1 MLFLH
6 LTPHNFM
13 PLCVTMF
20 HLSFHQFLIWGK
32 NSVILFKAQSRW
44 HVFHESF
51 PNLLSSVVLWEKEC
65 LLLGLHD
72 YNFPHCISS
81 SPLWE
86 FLGSE
91 LCFTYSAYITS
102 SSHRSPQSSF
112 VSVVVKLVEFTNG
125 RLLSWEDTHT
135 YTHTHPNRKP
145 HTHTHTHTPQQKTKD
160 RQESSRSEACRER
173 RAWSNPLGPPAGR
186 RKGVQAALKLTV
198 KPGALC
204 PLEWGLG

>member
-1 MLFLH
+1 MSSRHVWSFPFLHSPQTGYLPTLFLH

-20 HLSFHQFLIWGK
+20 RLSFHQFLIWGK

-44 HVFHESF
+44 HVFRESF
-51 PNLLSSVVLWEKEC
+51 LDLLSSVVLWEKEC

-72 YNFPHCISS
+72 YNFPRCISS
-81 SPLWE
+81 SLLWE

-91 LCFTYSAYITS
+91 LRLTYSAYITS

-112 VSVVVKLVEFTNG
+112 VSVVVKLAEFTNG

-135 YTHTHPNRKP
+135 HM
-145 HTHTHTHTPQQKTKD
+145 HTHTPTHTPTENQGSTRKAADLKP
-160 RQESSRSEACRER
+160 AER
-173 RAWSNPLGPPAGR
+173 GEHG
-186 RKGVQAALKLTV
+186 LTH
-198 KPGALC
+198 
-204 PLEWGLG
+204 